1 MTQMNTEIWG
11 GNCKNMK
18 QKVPGNARAIEK
30 RLAERFALTHV
41 HVQSVSRAEEKD
53 QLLQI
58 DFSGIGVRMTVAGLR
73 RLCDDVSAEVGGTL
87 YGTVNLDYSGD
98 VVSVE
103 MMVDLEC

>member
-1 MTQMNTEIWG
+1 MES
-11 GNCKNMK
+11 
-18 QKVPGNARAIEK
+18 KVLENERVIEK
-30 RLAERFALTHV
+30 RLAKRFALTHIN
-41 HVQSVSRAEEKD
+41 VQSVSRSKEKD

-73 RLCDDVSAEVGGTL
+73 RFCDDISTEVGGTL

-103 MMVDLEC
+103 MMVELE

>member
-1 MTQMNTEIWG
+1 
-11 GNCKNMK
+11 MK
-18 QKVPGNARAIEK
+18 SKVSENERVIEK

-41 HVQSVSRAEEKD
+41 HVQTISRSEEKD

-73 RLCDDVSAEVGGTL
+73 RLCDDVSAAVGGAL

-103 MMVDLEC
+103 IMVELE